1 MSTTQRKILASAGVQ
16 VSSRAL
22 TLLVGILWARTL
34 GAEGYG
40 VYSYALAVMAFLA
53 LPAEAGVPNLLMREV
68 AAAEERN
75 DGGLLKGAIL
85 RGTQF
90 VAFAAVVTTMLGF
103 AGLSI
108 FTEWG
113 RTDRVFTFV
122 VMLFLIPIAAMLKTL
137 NYALMGLDRV
147 VKAQTLELFVRPATV
162 LAILTVLLILRPAV
176 ITPPIAMTIQVA
188 AVLFSL
194 ALAVVLIKRHTPA
207 FARNATPVFRS
218 RRWLRSI
225 LPFTLIGGALA
236 INAHTDVVMLGWFA
250 EAYEVGI
257 YRVAVQVSTL
267 IGFGL
272 SIVSSVVTPQFS
284 RLYVAKSVVRLQ
296 EHVTKFTRIT
306 ILITLPL
313 VFILILQ
320 GEVLLRRL
328 FGAEFASAYPV
339 LLILCASQCGTALF
353 GLGGPL
359 LSMTGFE
366 AHLSKMIWVAASV
379 NAVLNL
385 VLIPYLGAVG
395 AALAT
400 ATTQFGWSGYQFWF
414 TKARLGVLVLPIK
427 IGAPSPP
434 KER

>member
-1 MSTTQRKILASAGVQ
+1 MSNTQRKILASAGVQ

-22 TLLVGILWARTL
+22 TLLVGIVWARTL

-90 VAFAAVVTTMLGF
+90 VACAAVVTTMLGF

-108 FTEWG
+108 FTDWG
-113 RTDRVFTFV
+113 RTDRFLTFV
-122 VMLFLIPIAAMLKTL
+122 VMLCLIPIAAMLKTL

-194 ALAVVLIKRHTPA
+194 ALAVVLIKRYTPA

-218 RRWLRSI
+218 RRWLKSI

-250 EAYEVGI
+250 ETYDVGI

-313 VFILILQ
+313 VFILIVQ

-339 LLILCASQCGTALF
+339 LLILCASQCCTALF
-353 GLGGPL
+353 GLSGPL

-427 IGAPSPP
+427 IGTPSPP